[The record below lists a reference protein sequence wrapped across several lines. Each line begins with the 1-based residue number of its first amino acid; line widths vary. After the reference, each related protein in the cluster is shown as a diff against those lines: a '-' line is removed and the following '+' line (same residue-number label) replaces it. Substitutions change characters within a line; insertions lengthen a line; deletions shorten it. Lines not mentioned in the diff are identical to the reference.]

1 MQTPLQLTF
10 RSMPHS
16 DSIAAHIQ
24 ARAEKLERLCDRVVS
39 CHVVVALAGHHH
51 RNGDRFHVSINLG
64 LPGHELVVNHDAA
77 DARQSESVSVA
88 ADHAFDEAERQLEG
102 WVDRQRVRRHEGGA
116 DSRDPALR

>member
-16 DSIAAHIQ
+16 DSIAAHIH

-39 CHVVVALAGHHH
+39 CHVVVGLAGHHH

-64 LPGHELVVNHDAA
+64 LPGHELVVTHDAA
-77 DARQSESVSVA
+77 DGMIHGQAII
-88 ADHAFDEAERQLEG
+88 HAIIRA
-102 WVDRQRVRRHEGGA
+102 RVRQPGK
-116 DSRDPALR
+116 P